1 MDQLPNE
8 QTRTETERRPRRRP
22 QKIKRF
28 ELKLPGFLTRI
39 GEDVRWY
46 YDVRL
51 WSPVILALL
60 IAAVLIPGRQTK
72 AEPEPTTP
80 EIVMV
85 QLEPQEVT
93 EPVPEPT
100 EPIDVDAEALAKL
113 ADSVGAGRSKRV
125 KEAIMWLVINRSE
138 NWLNGYGKSLMDEIA
153 RPDQWQGYDPET
165 EYSQETYELAK
176 KVLKTW
182 VNGELRPVDED
193 MLWLVLN
200 DNGSITVRNKFTGGS
215 NNWKEKTYK

>member
-1 MDQLPNE
+1 
-8 QTRTETERRPRRRP
+8 
-22 QKIKRF
+22 
-28 ELKLPGFLTRI
+28 
-39 GEDVRWY
+39 
-46 YDVRL
+46 
-51 WSPVILALL
+51 
-60 IAAVLIPGRQTK
+60 
-72 AEPEPTTP
+72 
-80 EIVMV
+80 
-85 QLEPQEVT
+85 
-93 EPVPEPT
+93 
-100 EPIDVDAEALAKL
+100 
-113 ADSVGAGRSKRV
+113 
-125 KEAIMWLVINRSE
+125 MWLVINRSE